1 MSTSQLLAYG
11 DMSKVPGNFD
21 MECCECGMKQKNRAF
36 CYFCHAVHDWFMLSA
51 LGAKAPCMCSLW
63 KDEMQ
68 RRGYRLSCKAPWN
81 HCHGTQV
88 CGGDLRFL
96 RGIRLS
102 LSKVYPGARLRV
114 SVPRWTGT
122 GRIEYSVFGVSS

>member
-36 CYFCHAVHDWFMLSA
+36 CYFCHAV
-51 LGAKAPCMCSLW
+51 LGLDKGSPLGPEAPRMCSLW

-68 RRGYRLSCKAPWN
+68 RGRHRLPSEAPWN
-81 HCHGTQV
+81 HCHRTQV
-88 CGGDLRFL
+88 CRCDLRFL
-96 RGIRLS
+96 RSVRLP
-102 LSKVYPGARLRV
+102 LS
-114 SVPRWTGT
+114 
-122 GRIEYSVFGVSS
+122 